1 MVFDHEKEKA
11 RWQMEYDNI
20 QNQKREL
27 EDIISNL
34 ERRKDLL
41 FKENERLK
49 AEFKHNRSSID
60 GRSSKK
66 GSDVGVPKLGLGL
79 GLGGNLGHPA
89 NGLPPNHPGSAY
101 TKDKSHVLKS
111 KTGVLNQSTSSNK
124 QPLGSNLNI
133 SLTSLNSK
141 SGNNGMLPPQP

>member
-20 QNQKREL
+20 LNQKREL
-27 EDIISNL
+27 EDVVANL

-60 GRSSKK
+60 GRSSK
-66 GSDVGVPKLGLGL
+66 GSEVGIPKLGLAL
-79 GLGGNLGHPA
+79 GLGNGLSNSG
-89 NGLPPNHPGSAY
+89 NGLPPNRPASGYS
-101 TKDKSHVLKS
+101 KDKSHVLKS
-111 KTGVLNQSTSSNK
+111 KTGVLNQSNASNK
-124 QPLGSNLNI
+124 PLGANLN
-133 SLTSLNSK
+133 L
-141 SGNNGMLPPQP
+141 